1 MSPDRYVFALYA
13 CQDWSK
19 VDVSAMDKEW
29 EGGDDE
35 DELRNSF
42 EALQE
47 LERKKMADM
56 PQFDEKN
63 PKAYLE

>member
-1 MSPDRYVFALYA
+1 MPPLSLSLS
-13 CQDWSK
+13 QDWSK
-19 VDVSAMDKEW
+19 IDVSAMDKEW
-29 EGGDDE
+29 EGGDEDE
-35 DELRNSF
+35 ELRNSF
-42 EALQE
+42 EVLQE